1 MLVLATIIAGLWL
14 LAACGAP
21 VHEPGSEANAPL
33 AAVDLA
39 EGERLTVVATTS
51 IVADIVQQVGG
62 ERVAVTSLLPIGADP
77 HAFEPTPSDV
87 ARVAEAD
94 AVFANGA
101 GLEEFL
107 EPMLRNAGGAPV
119 IYVSEGLELRELEDG
134 DEHAHDQHA
143 HDPHT
148 WTSPANA
155 LIFVDNIERAL
166 ASLDPAH
173 APDYAA
179 SARAYQA
186 QLEELDRWI
195 AAQIATI
202 PADRRLLVTDHLV
215 FGYYADRYGLEQVGA
230 VIPSYST
237 GAAPSAKELAELQD
251 TVRAL
256 GVKAV
261 FAGATVNQDLA
272 RRVAADT
279 GVTLATLYTGAL
291 GPAGSGADS
300 YLGYLRANTE
310 TIVGALR

>member
-1 MLVLATIIAGLWL
+1 MHVLATIIAGLWL

-21 VHEPGSEANAPL
+21 AQELGSEASVPL

-39 EGERLTVVATTS
+39 EGERLTAVATTS
-51 IVADIVQQVGG
+51 IVADIVRHVGG
-62 ERVAVTSLLPIGADP
+62 ERVTVTSLLPIGADP

-87 ARVAEAD
+87 ARVSEAD

-101 GLEEFL
+101 GLEGFL
-107 EPMLRNAGGAPV
+107 EQLLRNAGGAPV
-119 IYVSEGLELRELEDG
+119 IYVSEGLELRELEASDAHAR
-134 DEHAHDQHA
+134 DEHA

-166 ASLDPAH
+166 ASLDPGH
-173 APDYAA
+173 APDYAVN
-179 SARAYQA
+179 ARAYRT

-195 AAQIATI
+195 AAQVATI

-230 VIPSYST
+230 VIPGYST

-272 RRVAADT
+272 RRVAADA